1 MAKEWKW
8 LPTLGVLVLAVTVS
22 LGGFVVAGDL
32 ASSVP
37 DADAPVP
44 SGPGIPIGLG
54 ASLHPL
60 PGWTEADRFQD
71 PEGVRVSKG
80 VASLDAYALSFTGS
94 PDDLVQD
101 YLVNGLQSQ
110 ASQLQVTSS
119 ESVVLAGGLQGVRI
133 SYVGVFGNE
142 AAAIEGE
149 VTAGVT
155 ADGLGMVFDGWTQQG
170 QYGFVQ
176 GEVRAMVEGVTV
188 GG

>member
-8 LPTLGVLVLAVTVS
+8 LPTLGVLVVAAVVS

-37 DADAPVP
+37 DADPPVP
-44 SGPGIPIGLG
+44 TGPGIPIGLG

-60 PGWTEADRFQD
+60 PGWTETDRFQD

-80 VASLDAYALSFTGS
+80 VASVDAYALSFTGT

-101 YLVNGLQSQ
+101 YLVNGLEPQ

-119 ESVVLAGGLQGVRI
+119 EPVLLDGGIQGVRI

-142 AAAIEGE
+142 AASIEGE
-149 VTAGVT
+149 VTTGVT
-155 ADGLGMVFDGWTQQG
+155 ADGLGLVFDGWTQQG
-170 QYGFVQ
+170 QFGFVQ
-176 GEVRAMVEGVTV
+176 GEVRAMIEGVTV